1 MEYDR
6 LKKRYFLELQ
16 EQLAKSERRHAEEI
30 EQLSQ
35 QLSYQIQYNN
45 TLLEHLQQL
54 EQQQLAAQSVVV
66 EAKKLLGKTA
76 SERDNAIGK
85 CSQHPYLPLW
95 I

>member
-66 EAKKLLGKTA
+66 EAKKLLGKTVT
-76 SERDNAIGK
+76 ERDNAIGMFTK
-85 CSQHPYLPLW
+85 D
-95 I
+95 

>member
-45 TLLEHLQQL
+45 TLLEHLHQL
-54 EQQQLAAQSVVV
+54 ELQQHTAQSVVV
-66 EAKKLLGKTA
+66 EAKKLLGKTVE
-76 SERDNAIGK
+76 ERDNALGMRT
-85 CSQHPYLPLW
+85 SL
-95 I
+95 